1 MNQRRLQ
8 GLYSIEWGKGAQTG
22 VNPKNETAS

>member
-22 VNPKNETAS
+22 LHPKRETPN